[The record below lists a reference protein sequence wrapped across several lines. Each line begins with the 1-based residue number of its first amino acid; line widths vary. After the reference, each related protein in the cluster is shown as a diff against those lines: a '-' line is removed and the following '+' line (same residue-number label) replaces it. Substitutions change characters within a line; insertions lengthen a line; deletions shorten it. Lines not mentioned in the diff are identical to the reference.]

1 MPKAICA
8 ELAGKNGDFDCR
20 PGAYTVKISRAHEH
34 KGIFTEIPCGGLIG
48 TFNNM
53 AHTKAK
59 STTKL
64 GRDSESKRLGVKLYE
79 GQVAF
84 PGNIIVRQRGTKFL
98 PGEGVRIGKDDTI
111 YAVRSGKIKFTT
123 RKKLN
128 YDGNRRLVKV
138 VNVI

>member
-1 MPKAICA
+1 
-8 ELAGKNGDFDCR
+8 
-20 PGAYTVKISRAHEH
+20 
-34 KGIFTEIPCGGLIG
+34 
-48 TFNNM
+48 M

-64 GRDSESKRLGVKLYE
+64 GRDSESKRLGVKLFD
-79 GQVAF
+79 GQIAS

-111 YAVRSGKIKFTT
+111 YAIKEGKVKFTT
-123 RKKLN
+123 RKKVC
-128 YDGNRRLVKV
+128 YDGNRRIVKV

>member
-1 MPKAICA
+1 
-8 ELAGKNGDFDCR
+8 
-20 PGAYTVKISRAHEH
+20 
-34 KGIFTEIPCGGLIG
+34 
-48 TFNNM
+48 M

-64 GRDSESKRLGVKLYE
+64 GRDSESKRLGVKLFD
-79 GQVAF
+79 GQIAF

-111 YAVRSGKIKFTT
+111 YAIKEGKVKFTT
-123 RKKLN
+123 RKKVC
-128 YDGNRRLVKV
+128 YDGNRRIVKV